1 MIPLKPFGGKR
12 VLAHNPEIPA
22 GGLKGTLIMKYA
34 KLIFKNILRNKR
46 RTFLTI
52 SSLVVSLFLIVCLAT
67 VLTEFERGSQE
78 ASPLRLVSR
87 HAVSL
92 TFVLPIAHLEKIK
105 TVPGVKEV
113 TPFSWFGGIYIDERN
128 FFANFAVDPRKLREV
143 VPELK
148 MTDAEWQAFIND
160 RQGAIVGQKLVTL
173 HGFTPGQRVTLK
185 SPIYNQSVE
194 FIIRGVYTGSDEKTL
209 YFHHEYINQLLPEGR
224 RDFAGTFSILA
235 NSPDDVPRI
244 AQQIDSIFANTDA
257 PTKTE
262 NEREFAM
269 SFQTMM
275 GGVKQF
281 LYGIMAAITFSLL
294 LVMGNTMAMTVRER
308 TKEVGTLK
316 AIGFQR
322 GTITA
327 LFLIEALILACIGA
341 AIGVGAAALVFNLFD
356 LSLIVPFFIAF
367 VPTRQTL
374 ISVFVLSILVGLI
387 SVIYSAYRVSGL
399 TIAEALRSTE

>member
-1 MIPLKPFGGKR
+1 
-12 VLAHNPEIPA
+12 
-22 GGLKGTLIMKYA
+22 MKYA

-46 RTFLTI
+46 RTLLTI
-52 SSLVVSLFLIVCLAT
+52 SSLVVSLFLIITLAT
-67 VLTEFERGSQE
+67 ILTEFDRGSQE

-92 TFVLPIAHLEKIK
+92 GFVIPMAHLQKIK
-105 TVPGVKEV
+105 TVPGVKEAM
-113 TPFSWFGGIYIDERN
+113 PFSWFGGIYKDEKN
-128 FFANFAVDPRKLREV
+128 FFANFAVDARKLRDVIPEV
-143 VPELK
+143 K
-148 MTDAEWQAFIND
+148 MSDADWQSFIND
-160 RQGAIVGQKLVTL
+160 RQGAIVGAKLVKL
-173 HGFTPGQRVTLK
+173 YGFTPGQRVTLK
-185 SPIYNQSVE
+185 SPIYNASVE
-194 FIIRGVYTGSDEKTL
+194 FIIRGVYTGSDEKTM
-209 YFHHEYINQLLPEGR
+209 YFHHDYLNELVP
-224 RDFAGTFSILA
+224 DWAKDKVSTFSILA
-235 NSPDDVPRI
+235 NTPEDVPRV
-244 AQQIDSIFANTDA
+244 AQAIDTMFANTDA

-262 NEREFAM
+262 SEREFAL

-281 LYGIMAAITFSLL
+281 LYAIMAAITFSLL

-327 LFLIEALILACIGA
+327 LFLGEALTVACIGA
-341 AIGVGAAALVFNLFD
+341 AIGIGAAALLFRSID
-356 LSLIVPFFIAF
+356 LGLYVPMFISF
-367 VPTRQTL
+367 VPTKETL
-374 ISVFVLSILVGLI
+374 AAAFVLSILVGLV

>member
-1 MIPLKPFGGKR
+1 
-12 VLAHNPEIPA
+12 
-22 GGLKGTLIMKYA
+22 MKYA

-46 RTFLTI
+46 RTLLTI
-52 SSLVVSLFLIVCLAT
+52 SSLVVSLFLIISLAT
-67 VLTEFERGSQE
+67 ILTEFDRGTNE
-78 ASPLRLVSR
+78 TSPLRLVSR

-92 TFVLPIAHLEKIK
+92 GFVIPMAHLQKIK
-105 TVPGVKEV
+105 TVPGVKEAM
-113 TPFSWFGGIYIDERN
+113 PFNWFGGIYKDERN
-128 FFANFAVDPRKLREV
+128 FFANFAVDARKLHDV
-143 VPELK
+143 KPELK
-148 MTDAEWQAFIND
+148 MSDADWQSFIND
-160 RQGAIVGQKLVTL
+160 RQGAIVGTKLVKL
-173 HGFTPGQRVTLK
+173 YGFTPGQRITLK

-194 FIIRGVYTGSDEKTL
+194 FIIRGVYTSNEEKTL
-209 YFHHEYINQLLPEGR
+209 YFHQDYLNELLP
-224 RDFAGTFSILA
+224 DWAKDQASTFSILA
-235 NSPDDVPRI
+235 NTPEDVPRVGQ
-244 AQQIDSIFANTDA
+244 AIDSMFANSDA

-262 NEREFAM
+262 SEREFAL

-327 LFLIEALILACIGA
+327 LFLGEALTLSIIGA
-341 AIGVGAAALVFNLFD
+341 AIGVGAAALIFRSID
-356 LSLIVPFFIAF
+356 LSLRIPNFISF
-367 VPTRQTL
+367 VPTKETL
-374 ISVFVLSILVGLI
+374 AAAFVLSLLVGLI

>member
-1 MIPLKPFGGKR
+1 
-12 VLAHNPEIPA
+12 
-22 GGLKGTLIMKYA
+22 MKYA

-46 RTFLTI
+46 RTLLTI
-52 SSLVVSLFLIVCLAT
+52 SSLVVSLFLFVCLGT
-67 VLTEFERGSQE
+67 ILTEFERGTDE
-78 ASPLRLVSR
+78 ANPLRLVSR

-92 TFVLPIAHLEKIK
+92 GFILPMAHLQKIK

-113 TPFSWFGGIYIDERN
+113 MPFSWFGGIYKDERN
-128 FFANFAVDPRKLREV
+128 FFANFAVDARKLRDV
-143 VPELK
+143 LPELK
-148 MTDAEWQAFIND
+148 MSDADWQTFIND
-160 RQGAIVGQKLVTL
+160 RQGAIVGQKLVML
-173 HGFTPGQRVTLK
+173 YGFTPGQRITLK

-209 YFHHEYINQLLPEGR
+209 YFHHDYINELLPDWGK
-224 RDFAGTFSILA
+224 DQVSTFSILV
-235 NSPDDVPRI
+235 NTPEDVPRVGQ
-244 AQQIDSIFANTDA
+244 AIDSIFTNTDA

-262 NEREFAM
+262 SEREFAM
-269 SFQTMM
+269 SFQTMF

-327 LFLIEALILACIGA
+327 LFLFESLIVACIGA
-341 AIGVGAAALVFNLFD
+341 AIGIGAAMLIFNSID
-356 LSLIVPFFIAF
+356 LGLYIPFFIKF
-367 VPTRQTL
+367 IPTTQTL
-374 ISVFVLSILVGLI
+374 VAAFGLSILVGLI

>member
-1 MIPLKPFGGKR
+1 
-12 VLAHNPEIPA
+12 
-22 GGLKGTLIMKYA
+22 
-34 KLIFKNILRNKR
+34 
-46 RTFLTI
+46 
-52 SSLVVSLFLIVCLAT
+52 
-67 VLTEFERGSQE
+67 
-78 ASPLRLVSR
+78 
-87 HAVSL
+87 
-92 TFVLPIAHLEKIK
+92 
-105 TVPGVKEV
+105 VPGVKEAM
-113 TPFSWFGGIYIDERN
+113 PFNWFGGIYKDERN
-128 FFANFAVDPRKLREV
+128 FFANFAVDPRKMRDII
-143 VPELK
+143 PELK
-148 MTDAEWQAFIND
+148 MSDADWQAFIND
-160 RQGAIVGQKLVTL
+160 RQGAMVGAKLVKL
-173 HGFTPGQRVTLK
+173 YGFTPGQRVTLK

-209 YFHHEYINQLLPEGR
+209 YFHQDYINELLP
-224 RDFAGTFSILA
+224 DWAKDQASTFSILA
-235 NSPDDVPRI
+235 NSAEDVPRVGQ
-244 AQQIDSIFANTDA
+244 AIDSLFANSDA

-262 NEREFAM
+262 SEREFAL

-327 LFLIEALILACIGA
+327 LFLGEALTLACIGA
-341 AIGVGAAALVFNLFD
+341 AIGVGAAALIFRSID
-356 LSLIVPFFIAF
+356 LSLYIPNFISF
-367 VPTRQTL
+367 VPTKETL
-374 ISVFVLSILVGLI
+374 AAAFVLSILVGLI

>member
-1 MIPLKPFGGKR
+1 
-12 VLAHNPEIPA
+12 
-22 GGLKGTLIMKYA
+22 MKYA

-46 RTFLTI
+46 RTLLTI
-52 SSLVVSLFLIVCLAT
+52 SSLVVSLFLIISLAT
-67 VLTEFERGSQE
+67 ILTEFDRGADE
-78 ASPLRLVSR
+78 ASPLRLMSR

-92 TFVLPIAHLEKIK
+92 GFVIPMAHLQKIK
-105 TVPGVKEV
+105 TVPGVKEAM
-113 TPFSWFGGIYIDERN
+113 PFNWFGGIYKDERN
-128 FFANFAVDPRKLREV
+128 FFANFAVDARKLRDVIPEV
-143 VPELK
+143 K
-148 MTDAEWQAFIND
+148 MSDADWQAFIND
-160 RQGAIVGQKLVTL
+160 RQGAIVGAKLVKL
-173 HGFTPGQRVTLK
+173 YGFTPGQRVTLK

-209 YFHHEYINQLLPEGR
+209 YFHYDYINELLPAWAK
-224 RDFAGTFSILA
+224 DQASMFSILA
-235 NSPDDVPRI
+235 NTAEDVPRVGQ
-244 AQQIDSIFANTDA
+244 AIDSMFANSDA

-262 NEREFAM
+262 SEREFAL

-281 LYGIMAAITFSLL
+281 LYGIMAAITFSLV

-322 GTITA
+322 RTITA
-327 LFLIEALILACIGA
+327 LFLGESLTLAFIGA
-341 AIGVGAAALVFNLFD
+341 AIGIGAAMLIFRSID
-356 LSLIVPFFIAF
+356 LSLYIPNFISF
-367 VPTRQTL
+367 VPTKETL
-374 ISVFVLSILVGLI
+374 AAAFVLSILVGLI